1 MTTRQEVVQYI
12 IGKCELLEKGNI
24 KDFQKMEERVRD
36 DIDYTPVARSLIN
49 GEAVMLKKEEFKGHE
64 IPLLY
69 FVWGLNKSKK
79 TRALRDFRDA
89 EIIADLDAFM
99 DTLVSEY
106 NVDESIREKQIYEIS
121 SLEEVFK

>member
-49 GEAVMLKKEEFKGHE
+49 GNVLMLKKEEFKGHE
-64 IPLLY
+64 ISLLY

-79 TRALRDFRDA
+79 TRVLRDFRDA

-106 NVDESIREKQIYEIS
+106 NVDESIRTKQIYEIS

>member
-24 KDFQKMEERVRD
+24 KDFQKMEERVRN

-49 GEAVMLKKEEFKGHE
+49 GKVVMLKKEEFKGHE
-64 IPLLY
+64 ISLLY

-106 NVDESIREKQIYEIS
+106 NVDESIRTKQIYEIS